1 MPSESSLAYDRSLK
15 FVEMS
20 VIDMVKFRNINGLD
34 IFSKFNMAILEEMT
48 YFNEN
53 VNKNKVFKKGARKQ
67 THQNWSF
74 SVN

>member
-1 MPSESSLAYDRSLK
+1 
-15 FVEMS
+15 
-20 VIDMVKFRNINGLD
+20 MVKFRHINGPD
-34 IFSKFNMAILEEMT
+34 IFPKFNMIILEEMT

-67 THQNWSF
+67 THKNWSF